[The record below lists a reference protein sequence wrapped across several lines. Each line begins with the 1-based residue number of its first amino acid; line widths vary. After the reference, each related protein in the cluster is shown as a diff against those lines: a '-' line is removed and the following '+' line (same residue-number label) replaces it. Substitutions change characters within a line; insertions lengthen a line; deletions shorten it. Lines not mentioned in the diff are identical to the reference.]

1 MLVSDTVPYFSDS
14 DGDNLTFA
22 AHTAGSGLVA
32 AMIDGDT
39 LHISFIENAFGS
51 DSLFVSA
58 TDVSG
63 ESVSDTIL
71 VSVASVNDAPVI
83 VAAAYFVTDEED
95 SIHVGINDF
104 VYNDID
110 NDDSD
115 LTLVLSDG
123 DGYRLEPLS
132 LIHI

>member
-1 MLVSDTVPYFSDS
+1 M
-14 DGDNLTFA
+14 
-22 AHTAGSGLVA
+22 
-32 AMIDGDT
+32 
-39 LHISFIENAFGS
+39 
-51 DSLFVSA
+51 
-58 TDVSG
+58 
-63 ESVSDTIL
+63 SDTIL

-115 LTLVLSDG
+115 LSLVLADG
-123 DGYRLEPLS
+123 DGYSIEAIASGYAITPDPDV
-132 LIHI
+132 